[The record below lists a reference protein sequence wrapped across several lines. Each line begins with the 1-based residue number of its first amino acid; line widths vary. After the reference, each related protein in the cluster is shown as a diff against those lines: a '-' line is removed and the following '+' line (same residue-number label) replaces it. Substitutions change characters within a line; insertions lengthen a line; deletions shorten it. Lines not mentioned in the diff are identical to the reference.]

1 MSVHTPPMFSSP
13 HILDNQ
19 RWKNRRVGLLG
30 GSFNPPHEGHVHIS
44 MAALAGLH
52 LDYVWWLVTPQN
64 PNKTLEPAPMDER
77 MDQCR
82 ALTTHPKIIVTD
94 IEQSLRTTITFDTI
108 KKMKTYFPTTKFI
121 WISGMDNAL
130 GLHKWNHWQDLLKE
144 IPMVHF
150 SRNPARSMIQA
161 CPLRMYKKQKHVVL
175 NKGGKVPLDSGVSY
189 WMMQQKIVHASS
201 SEIRKNGKKSTG

>member
-1 MSVHTPPMFSSP
+1 MTAAP
-13 HILDNQ
+13 HILDNN
-19 RWKNRRVGLLG
+19 RWKNRRIGLLG

-44 MAALAGLH
+44 MAALNGLF

-64 PNKTLEPAPMDER
+64 PNKTLEPAPLEER
-77 MDQCR
+77 MAQCHT
-82 ALTTHPKIIVTD
+82 LTTHPKIIVTN
-94 IEQSLRTTITFDTI
+94 IEEYLGTTITFHTI
-108 KKMKTYFPTTKFI
+108 KKIKTYFPTTQFI

-130 GLHKWNHWQDLLKE
+130 GLHKWNHWQNLLKE

-161 CPLRMYKKQKHVVL
+161 CPLRLYKKQKHVVL
-175 NKGGKVPLDSGVSY
+175 NKGGKVPLDSGISY

-201 SEIRKNGKKSTG
+201 TEIRKSNEKSKG